1 MLVSAPMAGEH
12 ACAGR
17 EGSERVEAD
26 RDLEGKTA
34 LVTGSGRNLGRAIL
48 LELAARG
55 AHVVVNARSN
65 RAEAEAVAEQARAL
79 GADALVTLGDVGD
92 ADAVHALVRE
102 ALRRFSSID
111 IYVSNAATR
120 PHQSVLDVS
129 AEDWRRAL
137 ATNLDASFH
146 LAKAIAPSMVE
157 RGWGRIIHIG
167 GGFGIAPGR
176 LHTLAGK
183 AGLLGLTKALA
194 ADLGRYGITA
204 NLVAPAALDV
214 RGERAGSPPRSGP
227 DAVPAGRW
235 GRPED
240 VAWACAFLASE
251 RSGFI
256 TGQTLHVN
264 GGRMMR

>member
-1 MLVSAPMAGEH
+1 MLVSAPAARER
-12 ACAGR
+12 ARAGR
-17 EGSERVEAD
+17 EGSERLTPE

-48 LELAARG
+48 LEFAARG
-55 AHVVVNARSN
+55 ANVVINARSN
-65 RAEAEAVAEQARAL
+65 RAEAEAVAGEARAL
-79 GADALVTLGDVGD
+79 GADALVALGDVGD
-92 ADAVHALVRE
+92 GDAVRSIVGE
-102 ALRRFSSID
+102 ALGRFPSID
-111 IYVSNAATR
+111 ISVSNVATR
-120 PHQSVLDVS
+120 PHQDVLDVS
-129 AEDWRRAL
+129 PEEWRRAL

-146 LAKAIAPSMVE
+146 LAQAVAPSMIE

-167 GGFGIAPGR
+167 GGFGVAPGR
-176 LHTLAGK
+176 VHTLVGK
-183 AGLLGLTKALA
+183 AGLLGLTRTLA

-204 NLVAPAALDV
+204 NLVAPAAVDV
-214 RGERAGSPPRSGP
+214 SGERGGAPPASGP

-235 GRPED
+235 GTPAD

-256 TGQTLHVN
+256 TGQTLYVN

>member
-1 MLVSAPMAGEH
+1 MRGDH
-12 ACAGR
+12 
-17 EGSERVEAD
+17 
-26 RDLEGKTA
+26 DLEGKTA

-55 AHVVVNARSN
+55 ANVVVNARSN
-65 RAEAEAVAEQARAL
+65 RAEAEAVAEEARAL
-79 GADALVTLGDVGD
+79 GADALVALGDVDD
-92 ADAVHALVRE
+92 ADAVRAIVGE
-102 ALRRFSSID
+102 AQRRFTSID
-111 IYVSNAATR
+111 ISVSNAATR

-129 AEDWRRAL
+129 AEEWRRAL

-146 LAKAIAPSMVE
+146 LAQAVAPAMIE

-167 GGFGIAPGR
+167 GGFGVSPGR
-176 LHTLAGK
+176 VHTLAGK
-183 AGLLGLTKALA
+183 GGLLGLTRALA

-204 NLVAPAALDV
+204 NMVAPAAIDV
-214 RGERAGSPPRSGP
+214 GGERAGPPPESGP

-235 GRPED
+235 GAPAD

-256 TGQTLHVN
+256 TGQTLCVN

>member
-1 MLVSAPMAGEH
+1 MLVSAPLAGEH

-17 EGSERVEAD
+17 EGSERVEAG

-48 LELAARG
+48 IEFAARG
-55 AHVVVNARSN
+55 ANVVVNARSN
-65 RAEAEAVAEQARAL
+65 RAEAEAVAGEARAL

-92 ADAVHALVRE
+92 ADAVHALAGE

-167 GGFGIAPGR
+167 GGFGVAPGR
-176 LHTLAGK
+176 LHTLTGK

-235 GRPED
+235 GTPED
-240 VAWACAFLASE
+240 VAWTCAFLASE